1 MEPSESNTLDIV
13 KGKHQLLVSGE
24 AGVELDGVHHN
35 QLRRL
40 ESDWH
45 LGLRK

>member
-13 KGKHQLLVSGE
+13 EGKHQLLVSRE

-35 QLRRL
+35 HLRRL

-45 LGLRK
+45 LGVRK